1 MTGEVK
7 HRSVRSSQ
15 PQIQISAAQTSPTL
29 RLDHPSARDL
39 HVVVAETSPS
49 ARLRRFA
56 ALHTEV
62 AIIRLPW
69 GKRAFD
75 IVGALALGTLFS
87 PLILLIVLAIR
98 LGGKP
103 VLFRHRRIGLH
114 GRAFGCLKFRT
125 MVPDAEQTLPKL
137 LEEHPEIRD
146 EWTENHKLRNDPRIT
161 TIGRFLRFTSLDELP
176 QLWNILRGDMSLVGP
191 RPIVRAELLRY
202 GREAAMY
209 LAVKPGL
216 TGLWQV
222 KGRSDTTY
230 RRRVAM
236 DKYYVMHQ
244 TLLLDLYIVAA
255 TATVVLK
262 RAGAY

>member
-1 MTGEVK
+1 MTGKVR
-7 HRSVRSSQ
+7 HRSARTGSD
-15 PQIQISAAQTSPTL
+15 QIYQSATAQTAPSI
-29 RLDHPSARDL
+29 RLDHPAARDL
-39 HVVVAETSPS
+39 HVVAGNSPS
-49 ARLRRFA
+49 ERLRRFA
-56 ALHTEV
+56 ALD
-62 AIIRLPW
+62 ARPADIALPR

-75 IVGALALGTLFS
+75 VIGALALGLLFS
-87 PLILLIVLAIR
+87 PLIALIIIAIR
-98 LGGKP
+98 LGGQP

-114 GRAFGCLKFRT
+114 GRAFSCLKFRT
-125 MVPDAEQTLPKL
+125 MVPNAEQTLRRL
-137 LEEHPEIRD
+137 LDEHPEIRD

-176 QLWNILRGDMSLVGP
+176 QLWNVLRGDMSLVGP
-191 RPIVRAELLRY
+191 RPIVRGELLRY

-236 DKYYVMHQ
+236 DRYYVLNQ
-244 TLLLDLYIVAA
+244 NVLLDLYILAA
-255 TATVVLK
+255 TPGVVLK